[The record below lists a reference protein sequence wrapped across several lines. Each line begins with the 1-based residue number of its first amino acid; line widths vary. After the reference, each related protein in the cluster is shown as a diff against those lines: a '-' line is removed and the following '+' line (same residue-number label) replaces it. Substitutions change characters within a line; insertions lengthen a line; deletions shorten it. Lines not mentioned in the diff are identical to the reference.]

1 MFSHA
6 VATGRP
12 PHITAVP
19 RILFALVAQQQ
30 KAAEI
35 QGIRSNGVFH
45 GMVHS
50 VAERLHGVAQQ
61 FHSVPQTRR
70 SLLISTVN
78 TVKPACPVP
87 YPGPASDV
95 LFRRNQRR
103 PAMIR

>member
-1 MFSHA
+1 MLAHGFISA
-6 VATGRP
+6 YP
-12 PHITAVP
+12 LPITATTRNSVP
-19 RILFALVAQQQ
+19 LVAQRQ
-30 KAAEI
+30 KPAETQTI
-35 QGIRSNGVFH
+35 QRNTMFH
-45 GMVHS
+45 RMVHS
-50 VAERLHGVAQQ
+50 VAERLHGDAQQ
-61 FHSVPQTRR
+61 IHSVPQTRR